1 MQHRIQAG
9 NLGAEGP
16 AMLEAIEAC
25 VHCGFCLP
33 ACPTYES
40 LAEEMDSPRGRIFL
54 MKEVLEAVSLFRR
67 RLPTSTVVSV
77 AWPVSPPAHPGWSTA
92 RSWLRFAPWR

>member
-1 MQHRIQAG
+1 MQHRIEAG

-16 AMLEAIEAC
+16 AMLAAIEAC

-54 MKEVLEAVSLFRR
+54 MKEVLEGGLPLSEAAPYVDRCLGCLACEPACPSGVEYGSL
-67 RLPTSTVVSV
+67 
-77 AWPVSPPAHPGWSTA
+77 
-92 RSWLRFAPWR
+92 

>member
-1 MQHRIQAG
+1 
-9 NLGAEGP
+9 
-16 AMLEAIEAC
+16 MLEAIEAC

-54 MKEVLEAVSLFRR
+54 MKEVLEGGVPHSNASPYLSLI
-67 RLPTSTVVSV
+67 
-77 AWPVSPPAHPGWSTA
+77 HI
-92 RSWLRFAPWR
+92 